1 MFCYRFREL
10 VMKKQILLAGFLLVF
25 GAATVQAADV
35 AAGKAKSGM
44 CAACHGQDGNSP
56 APMFPKLAGQ
66 HASYLEKQLQDFKS
80 QKRNDPTM
88 VGMAAALSDEDI
100 ADISA
105 YYASQER
112 TVEVADIEKIALG
125 EKLYRGGNPETGLAA
140 CLSCHSPTGTG
151 NEPAGFP
158 SLGGQHV
165 TYLEKAL
172 NDFKSET
179 RSNDVSE
186 MMRNTAGKMTLKE
199 IKAVSS
205 YISGL
210 H

>member
-1 MFCYRFREL
+1 
-10 VMKKQILLAGFLLVF
+10 MKKQVLLAGLLLAF
-25 GAATVQAADV
+25 GIGAVQAADV
-35 AAGKAKSGM
+35 AAGKAKANA
-44 CAACHGQDGNSP
+44 CAACHGVDGNSP

-66 HASYLEKQLQDFKS
+66 HASYLEKQLKDFKT
-80 QKRNDPTM
+80 QTRIDPTM
-88 VGMAAALSDEDI
+88 NAMVAALSDEDT

-105 YYASQER
+105 YFASQEG
-112 TVEVADIEKIALG
+112 TIEVADIEKITLG
-125 EKLYRGGNPETGLAA
+125 EKLYRGGNPESGLAA
-140 CLSCHSPTGTG
+140 CLSCHGPTGTG

-158 SLGGQHV
+158 SLSGQHV

-179 RSNDVSE
+179 RTNDVSE
-186 MMRNTAGKMTLKE
+186 MMRNTAGRMTLKE

>member
-1 MFCYRFREL
+1 
-10 VMKKQILLAGFLLVF
+10 MKKQILFAGLILAFGM
-25 GAATVQAADV
+25 GAAQAADV
-35 AAGKAKSGM
+35 AAGKTKSGM
-44 CAACHGQDGNSP
+44 CAACHGLDGNSP

-88 VGMAAALSDEDI
+88 TGMAAALSDEDI
-100 ADISA
+100 ADLSA
-105 YYASQER
+105 YYASQKK
-112 TVEVADIEKIALG
+112 TLEVADVEKITLG

-140 CLSCHSPTGTG
+140 CLSCHSPTGSG

-158 SLGGQHV
+158 SLSGQHV
-165 TYLEKAL
+165 TYLEKSL
-172 NDFKSET
+172 NDFKSEART
-179 RSNDVSE
+179 NDASE

>member
-1 MFCYRFREL
+1 
-10 VMKKQILLAGFLLVF
+10 MKKQILLAGLVLVF
-25 GAATVQAADV
+25 GMGAVQAADV

-44 CAACHGQDGNSP
+44 CAACHGVDGNSP

-66 HASYLEKQLQDFKS
+66 HASYLENQLQDFKS
-80 QKRNDPTM
+80 QARVDPTM
-88 VGMAAALSDEDI
+88 NGMAAALSDADI
-100 ADISA
+100 ADLSA
-105 YYASQER
+105 YYASQDR
-112 TVEVADIEKIALG
+112 TIEVADIEKIKLG
-125 EKLYRGGNPETGLAA
+125 EKLYRGGNPDSGLAS
-140 CLSCHSPTGTG
+140 CQSCHGPAGTG
-151 NEPAGFP
+151 NGPAGFP

-172 NDFKSET
+172 NDFKSEART
-179 RSNDVSE
+179 NDVSE
-186 MMRNTAGKMTLKE
+186 MMRNTAGRMTLKE

>member
-1 MFCYRFREL
+1 
-10 VMKKQILLAGFLLVF
+10 MKKQVLLAGLFLAF
-25 GAATVQAADV
+25 GIGAVQAADV
-35 AAGKAKSGM
+35 AAGKAKANA
-44 CAACHGQDGNSP
+44 CAACHGADGNSP

-66 HASYLEKQLQDFKS
+66 HASYIEKQLKDFKT
-80 QKRNDPTM
+80 QARIDPTM
-88 VGMAAALSDEDI
+88 NAMVAALSDEDI

-105 YYASQER
+105 YFASQEG
-112 TVEVADIEKIALG
+112 TLEVADVEKITLG
-125 EKLYRGGNPETGLAA
+125 EKLYRGGNPDSGLAA
-140 CLSCHSPTGTG
+140 CLSCHGPTGTG

-158 SLGGQHV
+158 SISGQHV
-165 TYLEKAL
+165 SYLEKAL
-172 NDFKSET
+172 NDFKSEIRT
-179 RSNDVSE
+179 NDVSQ

>member
-1 MFCYRFREL
+1 
-10 VMKKQILLAGFLLVF
+10 MKKQVLLAGLLLAF
-25 GAATVQAADV
+25 GIGAVQAADV
-35 AAGKAKSGM
+35 VAGKAKANA
-44 CAACHGQDGNSP
+44 CAACHGMDGNSP

-66 HASYLEKQLQDFKS
+66 HASYIEKQLKDFKS
-80 QKRNDPTM
+80 QTRIDPTM
-88 VGMAAALSDEDI
+88 NAMVGALSDEDI

-105 YYASQER
+105 YFASQK
-112 TVEVADIEKIALG
+112 TTIEVADVEKITLG
-125 EKLYRGGNPETGLAA
+125 EKLYRGGNPDSGLAA
-140 CLSCHSPTGTG
+140 CQSCHGPTGTG

-158 SLGGQHV
+158 SLSGQHV

-172 NDFKSET
+172 NDFKSEIRT
-179 RSNDVSE
+179 NDVSE